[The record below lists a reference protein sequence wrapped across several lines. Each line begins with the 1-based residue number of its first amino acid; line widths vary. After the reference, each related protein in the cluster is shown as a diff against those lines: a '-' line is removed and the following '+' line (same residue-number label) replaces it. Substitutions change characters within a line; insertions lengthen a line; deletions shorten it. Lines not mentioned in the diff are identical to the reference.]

1 MDRKTLATLGLL
13 TVTLLAACTPSAIA
27 PPPTETISEEAP
39 AEVVQETQQEVE
51 PTTPP
56 AETLAEITP
65 TPAAEPLP
73 MPTSRGDSLVATDP
87 KTVNLVSGG
96 PQLVEFFAFW

>member
-1 MDRKTLATLGLL
+1 MDQKTLATLGLL
-13 TVTLLAACTPSAIA
+13 TLILLAACTPGAIT
-27 PPPTETISEEAP
+27 PPPNETMPEEAP
-39 AEVVQETQQEVE
+39 AEVVPEASPEVE

-56 AETLAEITP
+56 AETLTEATQS
-65 TPAAEPLP
+65 PAAE
-73 MPTSRGDSLVATDP
+73 P